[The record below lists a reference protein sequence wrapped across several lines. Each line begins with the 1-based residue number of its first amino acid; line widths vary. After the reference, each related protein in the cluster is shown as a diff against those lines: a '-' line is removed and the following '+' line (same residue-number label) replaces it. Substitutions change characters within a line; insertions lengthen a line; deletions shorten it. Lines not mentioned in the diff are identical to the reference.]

1 MKTQLNAW
9 KFRTAVCLVALM
21 LASGCA
27 NKTNVS
33 ENEQVDGFA
42 ENGEQAPADGQTA
55 EQGGTEVATGDANAT
70 EAELFGEKTEPAAD
84 PAANTAA
91 TDPGAA
97 PATDPAMDS
106 LFAPNQ
112 DPNASADPN
121 FAELTGQAP
130 GTEAPATDPA
140 ATQTSGSTDPSVS
153 ADPLLAGS
161 STSSNSALTDPTT
174 PTFTEPKKHV
184 VATAPKIPGRAMT
197 RKGVSL
203 NRYYFLRQ
211 GDTAKSVSEL
221 LYGDASHAKAL
232 KKWNKGNWMAGK
244 VIYYASA
251 TQADDA
257 QMISFYD
264 ERSLTPEEHKVGK
277 GETMSTIAKKML
289 GSRSSWKELAV
300 VNGLT
305 RPDGLKR
312 GQTIKVFK
320 NLGGNSAPTQLA
332 ETIPEQVAPPG
343 QGAVTAVPDIAQA
356 VPPVSGIAPSVDPS
370 MDPADDL
377 NKAKKKTAK
386 QSVSLGKL
394 ISQNSFALVTG
405 LGIGLLLISLMMIN
419 KRKRSGGGGGAD
431 EFSEDAFA
439 APEKKKRR

>member
-9 KFRTAVCLVALM
+9 KFRTAVCLVALL

-42 ENGEQAPADGQTA
+42 ENGEQAPADGQAA
-55 EQGGTEVATGDANAT
+55 EQGGAEVATGDTAAT

-84 PAANTAA
+84 PAATTAA

-97 PATDPAMDS
+97 PATDPAMES

-130 GTEAPATDPA
+130 GSDVAATDPS
-140 ATQTSGSTDPSVS
+140 ATPPTGSADPSVS
-153 ADPLLAGS
+153 ADPLLAGA
-161 STSSNSALTDPTT
+161 STSSNPALTDPAT
-174 PTFTEPKKHV
+174 PTVTEPKKHV
-184 VATAPKIPGRAMT
+184 VASAPKIPGRAMT

-221 LYGDASHAKAL
+221 LYGDASHAKSL

-264 ERSLTPEEHKVGK
+264 ERGLTPDEHKVGK
-277 GETMSTIAKKML
+277 GETMSTIAKKLL

-320 NLGGNSAPTQLA
+320 TLGGGNTAPATQVA
-332 ETIPEQVAPPG
+332 ETTPEQVAPP
-343 QGAVTAVPDIAQA
+343 QTAPTPVPDLAQA
-356 VPPVSGIAPSVDPS
+356 VPPVTGIAPAVDP
-370 MDPADDL
+370 AGEEL
-377 NKAKKKTAK
+377 NVPKKKPAK

-394 ISQNSFALVTG
+394 ISQNSFALAMG
-405 LGIGLLLISLMMIN
+405 LGIGVLLIALMMIN
-419 KRKRSGGGGGAD
+419 KRKRTGGGGAD